1 MGFFKNT
8 ISIFFVPSLCYLC
21 SLGDLPGGLHL
32 GFLNLSV
39 SGFLQSP
46 FPRQHGLDGLFNGPA
61 IDLLI
66 LEREYK
72 MEADLDFGH
81 PCQNKADR
89 RVLIRYV
96 SKKIHSDLL
105 RESLVRPQH
114 GVSFGVLI

>member
-1 MGFFKNT
+1 MFLQTYNFLLL
-8 ISIFFVPSLCYLC
+8 SFCYLS

-32 GFLNLSV
+32 GFLSLSV

-72 MEADLDFGH
+72 READLDFGQ
-81 PCQNKADR
+81 PTVKTKPIDR
-89 RVLIRYV
+89 
-96 SKKIHSDLL
+96 
-105 RESLVRPQH
+105 
-114 GVSFGVLI
+114 F